1 MSTITNSIFPE
12 ALLVLEERNSMF
24 ENAKIG
30 IKKIYKAEVLT
41 IIAAVIAIISGVV
54 LLVLGIAAKDGN
66 NVNTADVVSLLSLIV
81 AAVLAIIAFFLN
93 LFGIIKVSKDDESFK
108 NALIMLIIGI
118 VASIVSAALQ
128 SKDPSLSKAFATAND
143 ISELFVT
150 YYVISGCIS
159 LALKKGNQEVAD
171 KGKKALNLV
180 LVVWVITILVGAFG
194 TILTKKAGEIVAGI
208 IGLVA
213 IVLSIIA
220 YFVYLGVLKKTSDI
234 L

>member
-1 MSTITNSIFPE
+1 MYLFTKSTIINSIFPE

-54 LLVLGIAAKDGN
+54 LLVLGIAAKDGK

-81 AAVLAIIAFFLN
+81 AAVLAIIAFFFN
-93 LFGIIKVSKDDESFK
+93 LFGIIKASKDDKSFK
-108 NALIMLIIGI
+108 NAQIMLIFGL
-118 VASIVSAALQ
+118 VVSIVSTALQ

-150 YYVISGCIS
+150 Y
-159 LALKKGNQEVAD
+159 
-171 KGKKALNLV
+171 
-180 LVVWVITILVGAFG
+180 
-194 TILTKKAGEIVAGI
+194 
-208 IGLVA
+208 
-213 IVLSIIA
+213 
-220 YFVYLGVLKKTSDI
+220 
-234 L
+234 